1 MLEQVRDTK
10 DDLEEEDPLRW
21 NAKSDDGRKPN
32 REGEEEFTRVE
43 AKGGRHVK
51 ARVGVMYLVEA
62 PEERQ
67 LVVGAVPEVGDG
79 VEPEDAHRD
88 RYQRAGAQVSK
99 QPESPLRGPDGDDPA
114 ADDRDDEGV
123 DSPETQVRAPGG
135 TQSLV
140 GSPALQRQSD
150 DPRRGQGQASR
161 KLVGG
166 FSGVRHRRE
175 YRIPLKESL
184 AGSSR

>member
-21 NAKSDDGRKPN
+21 NAMSDDGRKPN